1 MSTYM
6 TNSNSGIYVAK
17 IIVIIKEGTAAD
29 FMVLIVTIFLNYFK
43 YKSICGYIL
52 YTSVSITY
60 YLEGT

>member
-17 IIVIIKEGTAAD
+17 IIVIIREGTAAD

>member
-1 MSTYM
+1 M

>member
-17 IIVIIKEGTAAD
+17 IIVIIREGTAAD

-60 YLEGT
+60 YLERT